1 MNRTL
6 KTAVASLIFNLAY
19 GIYHIVTG
27 VITHSWWM
35 LIVGVYYCVLS
46 FLRSIL
52 VGVRRN
58 QHVLFRFTGWMLIV
72 LSILL
77 IGTVIL
83 SVVGDVGHR
92 FHMIV
97 MIAFAAYAFTKMTLA
112 TVKLIKSRHSTS
124 PQIIA
129 LRNVSFAHAFV
140 SVFSWHHLRQRHFQR
155 HGLAEAVIAEGHI
168 GIAGF
173 KWDIKLLIGRPPTAG
188 AAPPVINFYAP
199 LIHHLHM

>member
-72 LSILL
+72 LSIPL

-140 SVFSWHHLRQRHFQR
+140 SVFSLQRSMLVSFEGMTQSEIR
-155 HGLAEAVIAEGHI
+155 VMNGLLGFAVCVILFLLGLNLLKRKARYAK
-168 GIAGF
+168 GI
-173 KWDIKLLIGRPPTAG
+173 
-188 AAPPVINFYAP
+188 
-199 LIHHLHM
+199 